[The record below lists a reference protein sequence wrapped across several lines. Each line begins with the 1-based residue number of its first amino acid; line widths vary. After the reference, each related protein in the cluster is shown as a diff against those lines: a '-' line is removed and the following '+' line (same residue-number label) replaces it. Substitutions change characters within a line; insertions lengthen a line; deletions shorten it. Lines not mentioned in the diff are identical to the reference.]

1 MKAKM
6 NKIANK
12 DRRDTLR
19 KVAILAGV
27 ALTAPLLNSCT
38 QDDKKDDPIPTP
50 QPPEFEFKDSPASF
64 RFLPGFTLKL
74 KWEAKHLQEINIDY
88 KLNSETIWTTVYS
101 GTADVGEYPWI
112 VNVPAGLYELRVL
125 QKGTNK
131 ELQKS
136 TIELIVLQGF
146 PLVLSTEP
154 TLSAVGGTAIVNTNL
169 LGGLAIRRTS
179 QKDYVVL
186 SSGCTHEGCP
196 INPSPFDDGWICYC
210 HGSTFNQSGQVTNG
224 PADEPLPAF
233 QSELFS
239 EEGILLINE

>member
-1 MKAKM
+1 MSNIESSTT
-6 NKIANK
+6 NKE
-12 DRRDTLR
+12 RRETLR
-19 KVAILAGV
+19 KVVLLAG
-27 ALTAPLLNSCT
+27 AAISAPLLNSCDT
-38 QDDKKDDPIPTP
+38 NDKKDDPAPTP
-50 QPPEFEFKDSPASF
+50 QSPTFEFKDLPANF

-88 KLNSETIWTTVYS
+88 KLNSEANWTPVYS

-112 VNVPAGLYELRVL
+112 VNVPAGWYELRVI
-125 QKGTNK
+125 QKGTSK
-131 ELQKS
+131 ELQRS
-136 TIELIVLQGF
+136 SLELIGLQGF

-154 TLSAVGGTAIVNTNL
+154 TLSSIGGTAIINTNL
-169 LGGLAIRRTS
+169 LGGLAIRRTG

-196 INPSPFDDGWICYC
+196 IDPSPFDDGWICYC

-239 EEGILLINE
+239 EEDILLINE